1 MRRLCIGFHPNYSIS
16 IGFHQFFSLMYRI
29 PSNMHRISSSIYRKS
44 IGFHRKFI
52 KIHQNPYLK
61 QDFSRIIKDSGG
73 FWGISMDIYWI
84 PSSIHPKSIRFH
96 QIYIFVI
103 YSLDPG
109 VGSSSGSLLD
119 FIPDQINDPIW
130 IQKNLVRNHKETGT
144 ILKNRKLNQ
153 KKGFTPFFGSIFC
166 FLKITPIIKNQ
177 TLCQHLTHSKFD
189 PIPIGLDHFSHR

>member
-1 MRRLCIGFHPNYSIS
+1 
-16 IGFHQFFSLMYRI
+16 
-29 PSNMHRISSSIYRKS
+29 
-44 IGFHRKFI
+44 
-52 KIHQNPYLK
+52 
-61 QDFSRIIKDSGG
+61 
-73 FWGISMDIYWI
+73 MDIYWI

-166 FLKITPIIKNQ
+166 FFKNYPNHQKLDSLSTPHAFKIRSHTYRPGPFFASITDPKRSSGRSKQKFSTLVSLGRLELSCFISAGGCYKFRTRYSGGFLGAVTPPYRFYMIFM
-177 TLCQHLTHSKFD
+177 HSHPPGMDF
-189 PIPIGLDHFSHR
+189 